1 MNWMDD
7 GRHSGLVIGVNV
19 GRYRVK
25 HAWSQGDLAARC
37 GWSRAKVAKL
47 ETGGYRH
54 VFVDDLLVLVRA
66 LRVPADRLLEGL

>member
-1 MNWMDD
+1 MVDD
-7 GRHSGLVIGVNV
+7 RRCSGAVIGVNV

-25 HAWSQGDLAARC
+25 RAWSQGDLATRC

-54 VFVDDLLVLVRA
+54 VFVDDLLVLVRV